1 MGTPSRRTL
10 VAACAGLTLTG
21 LALGSRAARAAGEK
35 SKSPP
40 PPAPPPTI
48 CGALLPLSG
57 DQALVGDEC
66 RRGIQL
72 AIDAINA
79 AGGIAGRPA
88 ALVTGDAYDQ
98 DRAPAA
104 AQYLIGN
111 GHAAFILGSG
121 ASALS
126 YPGSAAAELAQIPY
140 IELNAPADGIMN
152 RGFKYLL
159 RSTFT
164 TTAIAELLIG
174 AIDQRFPGKKIGLI
188 FNTGATAGAI
198 AAAALKLWQ
207 KALTPPLISI
217 AYASDTATLHG
228 PVSRMKRAGAEVL
241 LHAADPDDALI
252 FYAAMQSASWKP
264 NAIFGAGDGY
274 LLRETAFTLGPSFD
288 GTIVAGAP
296 FYPPAAAAIAAAY
309 QARYGMPPRSADS
322 LTAYAGA
329 KLVLDTLNTVKADP
343 AKLLDALRKTTL
355 PAGAL
360 ANGWG
365 VAFDKTGQNTA
376 SFPVLQEWRGQALMP
391 LS

>member
-1 MGTPSRRTL
+1 MALSSRRAL
-10 VAACAGLTLTG
+10 VAACAGL
-21 LALGSRAARAAGEK
+21 ALCGRAARAAGEQGK
-35 SKSPP
+35 PTAPP
-40 PPAPPPTI
+40 GPPPTI

-72 AIDAINA
+72 AIDAVND
-79 AGGIAGRPA
+79 AGGVAGHPVS
-88 ALVTGDAYDQ
+88 LVTGDAYDQ
-98 DRAPAA
+98 DHAPAA
-104 AQYLIGN
+104 AQVLIGG

-121 ASALS
+121 ASVLS
-126 YPGSAAAELAQIPY
+126 YPGSAAAELAQLPY

-164 TTAIAELLIG
+164 TTAVAELIIG
-174 AIDQRFPGKKIGLI
+174 AINQRFPNRKLGLI

-198 AAAALKLWQ
+198 AAAALKSWR
-207 KALTPPLISI
+207 KANTPPLISI
-217 AYASDTATLHG
+217 AYPSDTATLHEA
-228 PVSRMKRAGAEVL
+228 VSRLKRAGAEVL

-252 FYAAMQSASWKP
+252 FYAAMQSSGWKP
-264 NAIFGAGDGY
+264 AAIFGAGDGY

-296 FYPPAAAAIAAAY
+296 FYPPRAAAIATAY
-309 QARYGMPPRSADS
+309 AARYAMPPRSADS
-322 LTAYAGA
+322 LTAFVGA
-329 KLVLDTLNTVKADP
+329 KLVLDKLNEVKGDAG
-343 AKLLDALRKTTL
+343 KLLDALRKTNIPNGT
-355 PAGAL
+355 L

-365 VAFDKTGQNTA
+365 VAFDKTGQNTG
-376 SFPVLQEWRGQALMP
+376 SFPVLQEWRNQALTP

>member
-1 MGTPSRRTL
+1 MAYPPRRAL
-10 VAACAGLTLTG
+10 LAACAGL
-21 LALGSRAARAAGEK
+21 ALGGAARAAGEQGK
-35 SKSPP
+35 PKPP
-40 PPAPPPTI
+40 PPTPAIT

-66 RRGIQL
+66 RRGIEL
-72 AIDAINA
+72 ALDAVNQ
-79 AGGIAGRPA
+79 AGGIAGHPA
-88 ALVTGDAYDQ
+88 GLATADAFDQ
-98 DRAPAA
+98 DHAPAA
-104 AQYLIGN
+104 AQYLISG
-111 GHAAFILGSG
+111 GRAALIFGSG

-174 AIDQRFPGKKIGLI
+174 AINQRFPNKKIGLI

-198 AAAALKLWQ
+198 AAAALKSWQ
-207 KALTPPLISI
+207 KTMTPPLISI
-217 AYASDTATLHG
+217 AYPSDTAALHG

-252 FYAAMQSASWKP
+252 FYAALQSASWKP
-264 NAIFGAGDGY
+264 TAIFGAGDGY
-274 LLRETAFTLGPSFD
+274 LLRDTAFTLGPGFD

-296 FYPPAAAAIAAAY
+296 FYPPAAAAIATAY

-322 LTAYAGA
+322 LSAYVGA
-329 KLVLDTLNTVKADP
+329 KLVLDHVEHAVKGDTTQAAGRATQNQP
-343 AKLLDALRKTTL
+343 AERRVGQWLGRQLR
-355 PAGAL
+355 
-360 ANGWG
+360 
-365 VAFDKTGQNTA
+365 
-376 SFPVLQEWRGQALMP
+376 
-391 LS
+391 